1 MSLQQVIDRHDRPRG
16 AFETLRS
23 AYQCSIRCDV
33 TNSTIIIQAMQE
45 RDVIAAGRTFERIA
59 RQMITDMSQFIK
71 ISLLSAPATLLH
83 QSFVSMDQEVT
94 LNTALYYLPFS
105 QERKA
110 DTFMVRTPKLWTH
123 VVPPHE
129 EARLRSK
136 KMARRLD
143 QYNRKTILAGL
154 ERCLTNLHFVEKAVR
169 MQIDFGE
176 LAFLQYLAPRPGS
189 QSHSL
194 EEFRRT
200 MSKER
205 TDVLLQA

>member
-1 MSLQQVIDRHDRPRG
+1 M
-16 AFETLRS
+16 
-23 AYQCSIRCDV
+23 
-33 TNSTIIIQAMQE
+33 
-45 RDVIAAGRTFERIA
+45 IAAGRTFERIA
-59 RQMITDMSQFIK
+59 RQMITDMSQYIK
-71 ISLLSAPATLLH
+71 ISLLSAPTTLLH
-83 QSFVSMDQEVT
+83 QPFVLMDQKVN

-105 QERKA
+105 QERKT
-110 DTFMVRTPKLWTH
+110 DNFMVNTPKLWTH
-123 VVPPHE
+123 ILPPDK
-129 EARLRSK
+129 EAKSRSE

-169 MQIDFGE
+169 MQVEFGE
-176 LAFLQYLAPRPGS
+176 LAFLRYLTPQPGS

-205 TDVLLQA
+205 TALLLQA

>member
-1 MSLQQVIDRHDRPRG
+1 MQHVIDCHDRPRG
-16 AFETLRS
+16 AFETVRS
-23 AYQCSIRCDV
+23 TYQCSIRCDV
-33 TNSTIIIQAMQE
+33 PNSTIIIQGMQE

-83 QSFVSMDQEVT
+83 QPFVSMDQEVK
-94 LNTALYYLPFS
+94 LDTALYYLPFS
-105 QERKA
+105 QERKT
-110 DTFMVRTPKLWTH
+110 DSFMVSTPKLWTH
-123 VVPPHE
+123 ILPPNE
-129 EARLRSK
+129 EARSRSE
-136 KMARRLD
+136 KMARHLD

-176 LAFLQYLAPRPGS
+176 LAFLRYLAPRSGS

-194 EEFRRT
+194 EEFRKT

-205 TDVLLQA
+205 TDLLLQA